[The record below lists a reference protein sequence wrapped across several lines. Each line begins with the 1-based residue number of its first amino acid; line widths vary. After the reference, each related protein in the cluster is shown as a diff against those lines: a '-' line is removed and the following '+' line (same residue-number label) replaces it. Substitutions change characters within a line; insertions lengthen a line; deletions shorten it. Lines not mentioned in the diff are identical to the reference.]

1 MHSNRTTFLDAR
13 AFNQSMTRA
22 NANDANDA
30 RATSRLTSSAS
41 MVSSTTAP
49 SSTTRVRAEVKR
61 WNSLSSPTE
70 VVVGGSA
77 RDDDDDD
84 EEEEGDDERTDGRV
98 DDAGVDVAGIA
109 QGVGAL
115 DVDDD
120 AFDDSP
126 TSSIHPTPTSRASL
140 RRAFV
145 AFAEFGTPKSHSTTC
160 MDGTR
165 FAKMCREVFA
175 ERLDAAAVDVAFA
188 KRSGKTR
195 KKIDFVT
202 FEQLLNDLVTTIMG
216 EGLSIEDVRARVA
229 RASPSVGAAV
239 SPRAIRHHDDVSTY
253 TSAARASHGV
263 LASPSRSL
271 QRQLSREQDGFDD
284 VDSLP
289 RVRGLKTSF
298 VSFAAYSGGSHSSN
312 ALGVNR
318 FIKLCEDCGLYRG
331 NFDAQ
336 AAGIVFNT
344 ITGAKSK
351 FMDFKQF
358 QGALKLAAA
367 RAGVRYADF
376 AGAVVARGEPL
387 TNAHISPE
395 PVRFHDDTS
404 TYTST
409 RREVYLDR
417 KLSTRALSISRSP
430 QKSKSARDVAYE
442 SASASPPAA

>member
-1 MHSNRTTFLDAR
+1 MPR
-13 AFNQSMTRA
+13 AN

-30 RATSRLTSSAS
+30 RATSRLTPSAS
-41 MVSSTTAP
+41 MAPSTTAP

-61 WNSLSSPTE
+61 WNSLNSPTE
-70 VVVGGSA
+70 VVVGVSS

-84 EEEEGDDERTDGRV
+84 DDDERTDGRV

-115 DVDDD
+115 RVDDD
-120 AFDDSP
+120 AFVESP
-126 TSSIHPTPTSRASL
+126 ANSINLTPTSRASL

-175 ERLDAAAVDVAFA
+175 ERVDAAAVDVAFA
-188 KRSGKTR
+188 KRAGKTR
-195 KKIDFVT
+195 KVDFVT
-202 FEQLLNDLVTTIMG
+202 FEQLLNDLVTTSMG
-216 EGLSIEDVRARVA
+216 EGLSIEDARARVA

-239 SPRAIRHHDDVSTY
+239 SPRAVRHHDDVSTY

-271 QRQLSREQDGFDD
+271 QRHLSRAQDGVDD

-289 RVRGLKTSF
+289 RVRGLKRSF

-331 NFDAQ
+331 NFNAQ

-344 ITGAKSK
+344 IAGAKSK
-351 FMDFKQF
+351 FMNFKQF
-358 QGALKLAAA
+358 QGALNLAAD

-387 TNAHISPE
+387 TNAHVSPE

-417 KLSTRALSISRSP
+417 KLSTRASSISRSP

-442 SASASPPAA
+442 SANASPPTA

>member
-1 MHSNRTTFLDAR
+1 MP
-13 AFNQSMTRA
+13 RA
-22 NANDANDA
+22 NDANDANDA

-41 MVSSTTAP
+41 MAPSTTA
-49 SSTTRVRAEVKR
+49 STSTTRVRAEVKR
-61 WNSLSSPTE
+61 WNSLNSPTE
-70 VVVGGSA
+70 VVVGVSS

-84 EEEEGDDERTDGRV
+84 DDDERTDGRV

-115 DVDDD
+115 RVDDD
-120 AFDDSP
+120 AFVESP
-126 TSSIHPTPTSRASL
+126 ANSINLTPTSRASL
-140 RRAFV
+140 RRAFI

-175 ERLDAAAVDVAFA
+175 ERVDAAAVDVAFA
-188 KRSGKTR
+188 KRAGKTR
-195 KKIDFVT
+195 KVDFVT
-202 FEQLLNDLVTTIMG
+202 FEQLLNDLVTTSMG

-239 SPRAIRHHDDVSTY
+239 SPRAVRHHDDVSTY

-271 QRQLSREQDGFDD
+271 QRQLSRAQDGVDD

-344 ITGAKSK
+344 IAGAKSK
-351 FMDFKQF
+351 FMNFKQF
-358 QGALKLAAA
+358 QGALKLAAD

-387 TNAHISPE
+387 TNAHVSPE

-417 KLSTRALSISRSP
+417 KLSTRASSISRSP

-442 SASASPPAA
+442 SANASPPAA